1 MVFYDKDIKKEMKKG
16 ILPREVVRLFSDAFQ
31 ALDQTKNL
39 NLFDIK
45 KLLSSSTREYYR
57 LRKGK
62 YRAIFTIEDQDFY
75 VHAIS
80 KRSEVYKKWPL

>member
-1 MVFYDKDIKKEMKKG
+1 MVFYDKDIRKEMHKG
-16 ILPREVVRLFSDAFQ
+16 DLPKNIVKLFDHAFQ
-31 ALDQTKNL
+31 ALDHTKDL

-45 KLLSSSTREYYR
+45 KLVSNSSVDYYR

-62 YRAIFTIEDQDFY
+62 YRAIFTLENQDFY

-80 KRSEVYKKWPL
+80 KRSEVYKKWP

>member
-1 MVFYDKDIKKEMKKG
+1 
-16 ILPREVVRLFSDAFQ
+16 
-31 ALDQTKNL
+31 L